1 MWEIVKKMLKKTK
14 LPGVPDCASINAC
27 FKIGTMSLILVTVA
41 VNLHNGL
48 NNAIWSISCN
58 APLPSFCKWELDNSS
73 KLTFFYSF
81 IIKLKYYLRN

>member
-1 MWEIVKKMLKKTK
+1 MLKKTK

-48 NNAIWSISCN
+48 NNAI
-58 APLPSFCKWELDNSS
+58 
-73 KLTFFYSF
+73 
-81 IIKLKYYLRN
+81 